1 MKTLTVSTKKYTFN
15 DFRPLYLGP
24 TKVSLSRES
33 EKNIKYRNV
42 SAAKNLI
49 GRVGK
54 LVAEE
59 CIQLHGG
66 IGMTWEYN
74 LQNYAKRLIMIDH
87 LMGDSDH
94 HIEKFK
100 KFSKY

>member
-1 MKTLTVSTKKYTFN
+1 M
-15 DFRPLYLGP
+15 
-24 TKVSLSRES
+24 
-33 EKNIKYRNV
+33 
-42 SAAKNLI
+42 
-49 GRVGK
+49 
-54 LVAEE
+54 VAEE